1 MIITDYRKID
11 YIVRQL
17 NKLSNSDAKFKI
29 VKVGKSKWT
38 NINTKKEQT
47 VNKIYFLGKPSSC
60 RPVII
65 NKIYIVDKPTGECDT
80 YELNE
85 FYTHVNIFD
94 GTEHFTFD
102 IKGNG
107 RLIPK
112 ECRLEIEGQEFCNP
126 ITLNHIY
133 EGNDKDIANLLRVTL
148 ISQNTD
154 DGYGSNPS
162 VFNDYM
168 DRKVASDIGVVMLPD
183 KYSPLELILGSP
195 SNELRNLSPMK
206 FNERL
211 RTLVSIG
218 DDMVYAKNRWNSYY
232 EEIEKKQYDKDK
244 KNYSTYY
251 PVFTADYI
259 KSMNIEIPRDYY
271 NLGVYGLGSA
281 GTAILDQLS
290 RSNWLETIYLCDF
303 DKVEDKNLINQWYNN
318 TQINSYKTSA
328 SLTLLKQR
336 QRTLINGESVQ
347 FYVSR
352 DDSRFEYTD
361 LSTKEFKYVVSGFD
375 SLATRKAFLD
385 NILDGKIVAE
395 YLIDCRYL
403 DLACSVYIV
412 DLNNLEEIEF
422 YKANLEADAELMAS
436 RENEQLTEDEFHDW
450 VVRKGYYRSDC
461 YELRSKYLNVPLT
474 ETGFCQPR
482 NNDGN
487 CSCASEECKKFLY
500 ESYLKSLP
508 NPMIKKSDASCIKY
522 NYIDIYQYVGAIV
535 FGAIR
540 QIEHGNKK
548 PFTLCE
554 AQTDVK
560 GMPNYMIVKE

>member
-17 NKLSNSDAKFKI
+17 NKLSNSYAKFKI

-47 VNKIYFLGKPSSC
+47 VSKIYFLGKPSSC
-60 RPVII
+60 RPIII
-65 NKIYIVDKPTGECDT
+65 NRIELVDIDTGEFDT
-80 YELNE
+80 YKFNEL
-85 FYTHVNIFD
+85 YTHVNIYE
-94 GTEHFTFD
+94 GCEHLSFD
-102 IKGNG
+102 IKGDG
-107 RLIPK
+107 GLIPK
-112 ECRLEIEGQEFCNP
+112 NCRMEIEGQEFCNP

-133 EGNDKDIANLLRVTL
+133 EGNEKDIANLLRVTL
-148 ISQNTD
+148 MSQNTD

-168 DRKVASDIGVVMLPD
+168 DKKVASGTGVVMLPD
-183 KYSPLELILGSP
+183 RYSPLELILGSP
-195 SNELRNLSPMK
+195 SHELRNLSPME
-206 FNERL
+206 FNKRL
-211 RTLVSIG
+211 RTLVSIE
-218 DDMVYAKNRWNSYY
+218 DDMVYAKNRWDSYY
-232 EEIEKKQYDKDK
+232 ERVKKIDYEKNIKD
-244 KNYSTYY
+244 YSKYY

-290 RSNWLETIYLCDF
+290 RSNWLETIYICDY
-303 DKVEDKNLINQWYNN
+303 DIVEDKNLINQWYTSDQVNN
-318 TQINSYKTSA
+318 TKTSA
-328 SLTLLKQR
+328 SLTILKKR
-336 QRTLINGESVQ
+336 QRSLLEGISTE
-347 FYVSR
+347 FYIAR
-352 DDSRFEYTD
+352 DNCKFQETE
-361 LSTKEFKYVVSGFD
+361 LTTKEFKYVVSGFD
-375 SLATRKAFLD
+375 SLATRKEFLD

-403 DLACSVYIV
+403 DLACSIYIV

-422 YKANLEADAELMAS
+422 YKANLEADAELMAI

-450 VVRKGYYRSDC
+450 VVRKGYYRSGCFD
-461 YELRSKYLNVPLT
+461 LRSKYLNVPPT
-474 ETGFCQPR
+474 ETGFCPPR
-482 NNDGN
+482 NNGN

-554 AQTDVK
+554 AQTDIK